1 MISKEMY
8 ELLKKIP
15 RHPNTVPYKEVVRDN
30 NEKEFNLFCEAK
42 YPDYGYINQSMGR
55 REDSTLSLAE
65 KGQAAIEEYERTAH
79 NQEMVE
85 KSLNVSRVAMWAA
98 IGSAIAAIASLIKL
112 LV

>member
-15 RHPNTVPYKEVVRDN
+15 RHNTGIAYTLINPNDDEIICSLV
-30 NEKEFNLFCEAK
+30 CEAK
-42 YPDYGYINQSMGR
+42 SQYCGYVNEPMGALKR
-55 REDSTLSLAE
+55 SCISLTE

-85 KSLNVSRVAMWAA
+85 KSLNVSRIAMWAA